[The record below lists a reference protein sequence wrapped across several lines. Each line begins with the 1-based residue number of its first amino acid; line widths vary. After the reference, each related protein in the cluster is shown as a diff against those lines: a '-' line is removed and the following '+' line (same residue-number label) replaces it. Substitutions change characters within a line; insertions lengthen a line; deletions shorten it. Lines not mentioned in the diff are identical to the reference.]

1 MEKTEEIIEN
11 GKSRDTGNIL
21 QKTYTQKKKITNIKP
36 GMNPDAREGKQF
48 LLLTRHPPCY

>member
-21 QKTYTQKKKITNIKP
+21 QKTYTQHNTEKKDNQHK
-36 GMNPDAREGKQF
+36 
-48 LLLTRHPPCY
+48 TRDEPRCSRR